1 MRHPRDG
8 RLLCPVTSRTVSC
21 GESEVLPGCRTV
33 GNYRHTVRDD
43 TDGIRTRRRAP
54 TAAVTVALAAVVL
67 CASAA
72 AFAAAISLP
81 WAAVVA
87 AALAAAA
94 AVVAYAELR
103 HLRQVFGETIDRL
116 VVAGTEL
123 TALMDELPEALV
135 ELDAEGTVVSA
146 NTMAGELVDRSVR
159 DIVGGTLIDLVTI
172 ESRPAASA
180 WLRRGFAQARDRS
193 GTVALTQELVLRRG
207 DATTVS
213 VEGVIERPLLEEED
227 GLIVRLRDLS
237 ERERRAYELGQARA
251 RFQQAFDSA
260 PTGMALVRLHDGVII
275 DANRSLAELLARRDL
290 VGTNIRAITHPDDL
304 RRDWATPARDG
315 EGGQDV
321 ALLDQRYLHR
331 DGHYV
336 WARTRVAVTED
347 EGTPLAITHIEDVT
361 EQRRSAEALQWAA
374 THDELTGL
382 PNRTL
387 AMATVDERLRE
398 AVHGSVALLFVD
410 LDNFKVVNDSLGHG
424 VGDQLLQAMARRL
437 RAARRPTDLVAR
449 FGGDEFV
456 IVVDATDGVDPMAF
470 AERTRATI
478 HEPIEVDGTDLFV
491 SGSIGVALN
500 DRDEIGSDELFR
512 DADAA
517 MYRAKARGRNCVERF
532 AVRTHRSSVVALRTA
547 TELRAGLLR
556 SEIVPYFQPIIQLDS
571 GHVVGF
577 EALARWLHPERG
589 LLTPQEFLPLAEET
603 GLVGDVGAA
612 VLRNSLAQFARWR
625 AGSMPFADA
634 ALSVNVG
641 TRQLVDPG
649 FHTLL
654 RETLTETGI
663 EADSLWLEIT
673 ESALLSDV
681 KASTSALRRLR
692 NLGVHLAVDDFG
704 TGFSSLTYLKRFP
717 VEAIKIDRS
726 FVRGLGIDSD
736 DTTITEAVIH
746 LGHALDLAVV
756 AEGVETPLQLNR
768 LRDLSCDRAQGYL
781 FGRPR
786 PAGIVEAERA
796 AM

>member
-1 MRHPRDG
+1 
-8 RLLCPVTSRTVSC
+8 
-21 GESEVLPGCRTV
+21 
-33 GNYRHTVRDD
+33 
-43 TDGIRTRRRAP
+43 
-54 TAAVTVALAAVVL
+54 
-67 CASAA
+67 
-72 AFAAAISLP
+72 
-81 WAAVVA
+81 
-87 AALAAAA
+87 
-94 AVVAYAELR
+94 
-103 HLRQVFGETIDRL
+103 
-116 VVAGTEL
+116 
-123 TALMDELPEALV
+123 
-135 ELDAEGTVVSA
+135 
-146 NTMAGELVDRSVR
+146 
-159 DIVGGTLIDLVTI
+159 
-172 ESRPAASA
+172 
-180 WLRRGFAQARDRS
+180 
-193 GTVALTQELVLRRG
+193 
-207 DATTVS
+207 
-213 VEGVIERPLLEEED
+213 
-227 GLIVRLRDLS
+227 
-237 ERERRAYELGQARA
+237 
-251 RFQQAFDSA
+251 
-260 PTGMALVRLHDGVII
+260 
-275 DANRSLAELLARRDL
+275 
-290 VGTNIRAITHPDDL
+290 
-304 RRDWATPARDG
+304 
-315 EGGQDV
+315 
-321 ALLDQRYLHR
+321 
-331 DGHYV
+331 
-336 WARTRVAVTED
+336 
-347 EGTPLAITHIEDVT
+347 VT

-456 IVVDATDGVDPMAF
+456 IVVDATDGVDPMAI
-470 AERTRATI
+470 AERTRSTI